1 MIPDKARNLP
11 EKIKLIRII
20 DLSNDTIIWEIPEVG
35 NIVTLKEHPLC
46 IRFENCEKDI
56 KILIQK
62 HFDKMREIGI
72 KNEAFRIL
80 RDSICGGIIDG
91 EEKKTYNNMSLLHF
105 WGTWLGPTS
114 NFFAK
119 GHVIMNNLHYE
130 LFGFHQY
137 HGKQYGGISR
147 DKWTNSL
154 KACANK
160 RDHETCLKHA
170 KNKST
175 DNGSKDTGFYKS
187 SHEVFSAY
195 DEYMHFFFKNGNCEM
210 EKIVIN
216 QEGT

>member
-11 EKIKLIRII
+11 EKIKLIKII
-20 DLSNDTIIWEIPEVG
+20 ELSNDTIIWKIPEVD
-35 NIVTLKEHPLC
+35 NVVTLKKHPLC
-46 IRFENCEKDI
+46 IKFENCEKDF

-62 HFDKMREIGI
+62 HFDKMRETRIE
-72 KNEAFRIL
+72 KEACRIL
-80 RDSICGGIIDG
+80 RDSISGGIIDG

-105 WGTWLGPTS
+105 WGTWLGPTI
-114 NFFAK
+114 NFFTK

-137 HGKQYGGISR
+137 HGKQYRGINR
-147 DKWTNSL
+147 DKWTNLLNDCGSN
-154 KACANK
+154 C
-160 RDHETCLKHA
+160 DHETCLKHA

-175 DNGSKDTGFYKS
+175 DNRSRDTHFYKS
-187 SHEVFSAY
+187 SPEVFSAY
-195 DEYMHFFFKNGNCEM
+195 YNYMNFFLKSGNCEM

>member
-1 MIPDKARNLP
+1 MIPYRAKDLP
-11 EKIKLIRII
+11 EKRKSIEII
-20 DLSNDTIIWEIPEVG
+20 ELSNDTIIWKIPEVD
-35 NIVTLKEHPLC
+35 NVVTLKEYPLC
-46 IRFENCEKDI
+46 IKFEHCEKDF
-56 KILIQK
+56 KILIQD
-62 HFDKMREIGI
+62 HFNKMREIGI

-137 HGKQYGGISR
+137 HGKQYGGISK
-147 DKWTNSL
+147 DKWTNIL
-154 KACANK
+154 NACGDK
-160 RDHETCLKHA
+160 CDHETCLKHA
-170 KNKST
+170 KNT
-175 DNGSKDTGFYKS
+175 DKGSKDWPFYKS
-187 SHEVFSAY
+187 SHDVFLAY
-195 DEYMHFFFKNGNCEM
+195 SNYMNFFLENDNCEI
-210 EKIVIN
+210 EKIVNN